1 MEEPTMHASVESKMS
16 RRALLLSAAMT
27 GVLHAMGENA
37 AAQETPAG
45 VPGKL
50 EISVFSKV
58 LQWTDVKGAAAVA
71 KEVGFDGIDLTVR
84 PKGHVLPERVES
96 DLPVAVETIHRAGL
110 KIPMVSTE
118 ITSVKSPHA
127 EAILK
132 TASQLGIRH
141 YRWGG
146 LTYRNDQGI
155 EEQLDELK
163 PQVRALADLSREY
176 GMCGIYHTHS
186 GPGLVGAPIW
196 DLWVLF
202 QGIDPRWI
210 AVNYDIGHATIEGGY
225 GGWIDSSRLLKN
237 SMKGIA
243 LKDFYW
249 PPVSNIK
256 RTQNSSDK
264 LARVAKR
271 YVPEFCTMGQG
282 VVDFPGFFS
291 IVKANR
297 FSGPVQIHYE
307 QASLGGAENGETKL
321 RIPQQQLIAAMRN
334 DLNYA
339 KGTMRDLGLI

>member
-1 MEEPTMHASVESKMS
+1 MHASVESKLS

-37 AAQETPAG
+37 AVQETPAG
-45 VPGKL
+45 APGKL
-50 EISVFSKV
+50 EISVFSKA

-71 KEVGFDGIDLTVR
+71 REVGFDGIDLTVR
-84 PKGHVLPERVES
+84 PKGHVFPERVES

-118 ITSVKSPHA
+118 ITSVKSPYA

-196 DLWVLF
+196 DLWFLF

-210 AVNYDIGHATIEGGY
+210 AVNYDISHATIEGGY

-249 PPVSNIK
+249 PPVSSIR

-264 LARVAKR
+264 LAGVAKR
-271 YVPEFCTMGQG
+271 YMPEFCIMGQG